1 MAVRFVQNRGFT
13 VVQYQTQQSFR
24 FETCGSFFAMS
35 SHTRQRQNHT
45 IGKNASVAE
54 IEGS

>member
-35 SHTRQRQNHT
+35 SHTRQRENHT

-54 IEGS
+54 IIGS